1 MTQLSPSPALQLWVA
16 LKDVEEYIRDGIVH
30 QMNGAESFGGDDML
44 PLKTAHLLCE
54 KLKPVLSPP
63 LYQEGRRVIQV
74 AVDGLNG
81 MLDALRQA
89 SMEPPNLRQYRM
101 ISASDASRGETL
113 NQYHLALAALEPFIG
128 KEAMSSPAT
137 ITNITIASNSGII
150 NLQSILTDVTQSILR
165 ADSLDSASKAR
176 LNFLF
181 GEFTKQLEA
190 APTENSEAAEVAA
203 EQAKELAIELAR
215 SKPRA
220 SVLRIKGSGLI
231 EAAKALATVVPIA
244 LATAKQIVEFI
255 SAVASQETP
264 TK

>member
-1 MTQLSPSPALQLWVA
+1 MIQPLPSPALQLWVA

-30 QMNGAESFGGDDML
+30 QMNGSESFGGDDML

-63 LYQEGRRVIQV
+63 LYQEGRRAIQV

-89 SMEPPNLRQYRM
+89 SLEPPNLRQPRM
-101 ISASDASRGETL
+101 ISASDASRGQTL
-113 NQYHLALAALEPFIG
+113 DQYHLALIALEPFIG
-128 KEAMSSPAT
+128 EEAMSSPTT
-137 ITNITIASNSGII
+137 ITNISIANNSGII

-165 ADSLDSASKAR
+165 ADSLDSASKER
-176 LNFLF
+176 LNVLF

-190 APTENSEAAEVAA
+190 APPESSEAAEVAA
-203 EQAKELAIELAR
+203 EQAKVLAVELAR
-215 SKPRA
+215 PKPRA

-231 EAAKALATVVPIA
+231 EAAKALANVVPIA

-255 SAVASQETP
+255 GAAA
-264 TK
+264 